1 MRHPAHP
8 DYHKGVAGRVC
19 YDPATVAFV
28 ALSALKA
35 SAAASAAT
43 SAAKKQAKA
52 TIAEGNIAAANKAKQ
67 VVQKAA
73 TQRVSFLNSSLTL
86 EGTPMNVIE
95 STFNVGLE
103 DIAQIQSNY
112 NTKAKN
118 QISAGKSAAL
128 DALIGGFTGVT
139 IGGGSMGSFSDIGAG
154 FSSMSQGY
162 GFGTGFDI
170 SQSITK
176 NPDIF

>member
-1 MRHPAHP
+1 MKHPASP
-8 DYHKGVAGRVC
+8 DYHKRISVC
-19 YDPATVAFV
+19 YNPATIAFV
-28 ALSALKA
+28 ALSAYK
-35 SAAASAAT
+35 ASAAT

-52 TIAEGNIAAANKAKQ
+52 TIAEGNIVAANKAKQ
-67 VVQKAA
+67 VAQKAA
-73 TQRVSFLNSSLTL
+73 TQRVSFLNSGLTL

-128 DALIGGFTGVT
+128 DALVGGFT
-139 IGGGSMGSFSDIGAG
+139 SAALAPDLGSFNDFTTAG
-154 FSSMSQGY
+154 SVA
-162 GFGTGFDI
+162 FD
-170 SQSITK
+170 SGVFPQQWPPAPVEFK
-176 NPDIF
+176 